1 MMSPDGPSGTTD
13 VAVVGGGACGMA
25 AAIAARQQGAE
36 VVLLEKE
43 PVLGGNTALSTG
55 SVPGAGTRFQAAAGI
70 EDSPERMAEDI
81 LRQTGYQSDR
91 ELVLHLCN
99 ESRELVHWLVDDLG
113 VELYLVTDYKHVG
126 HSVHRLHAPASREGS
141 DLVRDLRRAMKDFEV
156 PVRVGV
162 PVVGIL
168 TGDDGSVVGV
178 EVEEEGERIRVE
190 AEKVI
195 LASNGFAANREMLR
209 RYCPDVA
216 DAPYF
221 GAPGNTGEGIEWGQ
235 RLGGLTEHMGAYQ
248 GYAAV
253 SPNGTLVSW
262 TTIEKGGII
271 VDQEGRRFGDET
283 SGYSAFVP
291 EVQRHTD
298 GPIYV
303 IFDRKI
309 MESVRDHEPR
319 FRGLVEGGIVKEAP
333 TLDELAALYDIR
345 RNNLKET
352 LARYNEAVR
361 AGADEFGR
369 KEFGTAPLEFPL
381 YVVQASTGLFH
392 TQGGLK
398 INTNA
403 QPLRADGS
411 PIENLYAG
419 GGVAVGISG
428 ADDGKGYSSGNGLLT
443 ALGWGK
449 IAGEHAGGSI
459 RGGR

>member
-1 MMSPDGPSGTTD
+1 MSPAERSATTD
-13 VAVVGGGACGMA
+13 VVVVGGGACGMA
-25 AAIAARQQGAE
+25 AAIAAKQQGAE
-36 VVLLEKE
+36 VVVLEKAPE
-43 PVLGGNTALSTG
+43 VGGNTALSTG
-55 SVPGAGTRFQAAAGI
+55 SVPGASTRFQAAAGI
-70 EDSPERMAEDI
+70 EDSPELMAEDI
-81 LRQTGYQSDR
+81 MRQTGYKSDR

-99 ESRELVHWLVDDLG
+99 ESRALIDWLVDDLG

-126 HSVHRLHAPASREGS
+126 HSVHRLHAPASREGA
-141 DLVRDLRRAMKDFEV
+141 DLVRDLRRAMKDLEV

-162 PVVGIL
+162 PVVGLL
-168 TGDDGSVVGV
+168 TGSDGGVVGV
-178 EVEEEGERIRVE
+178 EAEEDGHRVRVE
-190 AEKVI
+190 AQKVI

-209 RYCPDVA
+209 RYCPEIA

-221 GAPGNTGEGIEWGQ
+221 GAPGNTGEAIEWGQ
-235 RLGGLTEHMGAYQ
+235 TLGGLTEHMGAYQ

-253 SPNGTLVSW
+253 SPNGILVSW

-271 VDQEGRRFGDET
+271 VDQRGRRFGDET

-298 GPIYV
+298 RPIYV

-319 FRGLVEGGIVKEAP
+319 FRGLVEGGIVREAS
-333 TLDELAALYDIR
+333 TLDELAALHDLPR
-345 RNNLKET
+345 DDLEET
-352 LARYNEAVR
+352 LARYDEAVR

-369 KEFGTAPLEFPL
+369 RDFGSAPLEFPM
-381 YVVQASTGLFH
+381 YIVRASTGLFH

-403 QPLRADGS
+403 QPLRADGRS
-411 PIENLYAG
+411 IDNLYAG

-428 ADDGKGYSSGNGLLT
+428 ADGGRGYSSGNGLLT

-449 IAGEHAGGSI
+449 IAGEHAGAST
-459 RGGR
+459 RGRR

>member
-1 MMSPDGPSGTTD
+1 MSAAQRSVTTD
-13 VAVVGGGACGMA
+13 VVVVGSGACGMA
-25 AAIAARQQGAE
+25 AAIAAWQQGPQV
-36 VVLLEKE
+36 VVLEKAPE
-43 PVLGGNTALSTG
+43 VGGNTALSTG
-55 SVPGAGTRFQAAAGI
+55 SVPGAGTRFQEAAGI
-70 EDSPERMAEDI
+70 EDSPELMAEDI

-91 ELVLHLCN
+91 ELVLRLCN
-99 ESRELVHWLVDDLG
+99 ESRRLIDWLADDLG
-113 VELYLVTDYKHVG
+113 AELYLVTDYKHVG
-126 HSVHRLHAPASREGS
+126 HSVHRLHAPASKEGA
-141 DLVRDLRRAMKDFEV
+141 DLVRDLRRAMKDFEA

-162 PVVGIL
+162 PVVGLL

-178 EVEEEGERIRVE
+178 EVEEEGQRVRIE
-190 AEKVI
+190 AQKVV

-209 RYCPDVA
+209 RYCPDIA

-235 RLGGLTEHMGAYQ
+235 RLGALTEHMGAYQ

-253 SPNGTLVSW
+253 SPNGSLVSW

-271 VDQEGRRFGDET
+271 VDQGGRRFGNET

-291 EVQRHTD
+291 QVQRHTD

-319 FRGLVEGGIVKEAP
+319 FRGLVEGGIVKEAS
-333 TLDELAALYDIR
+333 TLDELAALHDIPR
-345 RNNLKET
+345 GNLEET
-352 LARYNEAVR
+352 LARYDEAVR
-361 AGADEFGR
+361 VGVDEFGR
-369 KEFGTAPLEFPL
+369 RDFGSAPLEFPL
-381 YVVQASTGLFH
+381 CIVRASTGLFH

-411 PIENLYAG
+411 PIDNLYAG
-419 GGVAVGISG
+419 GGVAVGVSG
-428 ADDGKGYSSGNGLLT
+428 ADGGRGYSSGNGLLT

-449 IAGEHAGGSI
+449 IAGEHAGAST
-459 RGGR
+459 RGRR

>member
-1 MMSPDGPSGTTD
+1 MCPAERSASMD
-13 VAVVGGGACGMA
+13 VVVVGGGGCGMA

-36 VVLLEKE
+36 VIVLEKAPE
-43 PVLGGNTALSTG
+43 VGGNTALSTG

-70 EDSPERMAEDI
+70 EDSPELMAEDI
-81 LRQTGYQSDR
+81 MRQTGYQSDR

-99 ESRELVHWLVDDLG
+99 EARGLVDWLVDDLG
-113 VELYLVTDYKHVG
+113 VELYLVTDYKHIG
-126 HSVHRLHAPASREGS
+126 HSVHRLHAPASREGA
-141 DLVRDLRRAMKDFEV
+141 DLVKDLRRAMKEFEV

-162 PVVGIL
+162 PVVGLL
-168 TGDDGSVVGV
+168 TGDDGGVVGV
-178 EVEEEGERIRVE
+178 EAEEEGQKVRVE
-190 AEKVI
+190 AQKVI
-195 LASNGFAANREMLR
+195 LASDGFAANSEMLR
-209 RYCPDVA
+209 RYCQDIA

-221 GAPGNTGEGIEWGQ
+221 GAPGNRGEGIEWGQ
-235 RLGGLTEHMGAYQ
+235 RLGALTEHMGAYQ

-253 SPNGTLVSW
+253 SPNGILVSW

-271 VDQEGRRFGDET
+271 VDQGGRRFGDET

-319 FRGLVEGGIVKEAP
+319 FRGLVEGGIVREAS
-333 TLDELAALYDIR
+333 TLDELAALHDLPR
-345 RNNLKET
+345 DDLEET
-352 LARYNEAVR
+352 LARYDEAVS

-369 KEFGTAPLEFPL
+369 RDFGSAPLEFPL
-381 YVVQASTGLFH
+381 CIVRAFPGLFH

-403 QPLRADGS
+403 QPLRPNGS
-411 PIENLYAG
+411 PIDNLYAG

-428 ADDGKGYSSGNGLLT
+428 ADGGRGYSSGNGLLT

-449 IAGEHAGGSI
+449 IAGEHAGASA
-459 RGGR
+459 RGKR

>member
-1 MMSPDGPSGTTD
+1 MPPAESSTTTD
-13 VAVVGGGACGMA
+13 VVVVGGGACGMA
-25 AAIAARQQGAE
+25 AAIAARQQDAE
-36 VVLLEKE
+36 VVMLEKE
-43 PVLGGNTALSTG
+43 PHVGGNTALSTG
-55 SVPGAGTRFQAAAGI
+55 SVPAAGTRFQAAAGI
-70 EDSPERMAEDI
+70 EDSPELMAEDI
-81 LRQTGYQSDR
+81 LQRTGYQSDR

-99 ESRELVHWLVDDLG
+99 ESRGLVEWLVDDLG
-113 VELYLVTDYKHVG
+113 VELDLVTDYKHVG
-126 HSVHRLHAPASREGS
+126 HSVHRLHAPASREGA
-141 DLVRDLRRAMKDFEV
+141 DLVRDLRQAMKDFEV

-162 PVVGIL
+162 PVVGLL
-168 TGDDGSVVGV
+168 TGDDGGVVGV
-178 EVEEEGERIRVE
+178 EAEKEGQRVRIE

-209 RYCPDVA
+209 RYCPDIA

-235 RLGGLTEHMGAYQ
+235 RLGALIDHMGAYQ

-253 SPNGTLVSW
+253 SPNGILVSW

-271 VDQEGRRFGDET
+271 VDQGGRRFGDES

-298 GPIYV
+298 GSIYV
-303 IFDRKI
+303 IFDQKI

-319 FRGLVEGGIVKEAP
+319 FRGLVEGGIVRKAS
-333 TLDELAALYDIR
+333 TLDDLAALHDLPR
-345 RNNLKET
+345 DDLEET
-352 LARYNEAVR
+352 LARYDEVVR
-361 AGADEFGR
+361 AGVDEFGR
-369 KEFGTAPLEFPL
+369 RDFGSAPLESPL

-403 QPLRADGS
+403 QPLGADGS
-411 PIENLYAG
+411 PIDNLYAG

-428 ADDGKGYSSGNGLLT
+428 ADGGKGYSSGNGLLT

-449 IAGEHAGGSI
+449 IAGEHAGGST
-459 RGGR
+459 RGRR

>member
-1 MMSPDGPSGTTD
+1 MD
-13 VAVVGGGACGMA
+13 VVVVGGGGCGMA

-36 VVLLEKE
+36 VIVLEKAPE
-43 PVLGGNTALSTG
+43 VGGNTALSTG

-70 EDSPERMAEDI
+70 EDSPELMAEDI
-81 LRQTGYQSDR
+81 MRQTGYQSDR

-99 ESRELVHWLVDDLG
+99 EARGLVDWLVDDLG
-113 VELYLVTDYKHVG
+113 VELYLVTDYKHIG
-126 HSVHRLHAPASREGS
+126 HSVHRLHAPASREGA
-141 DLVRDLRRAMKDFEV
+141 DLVKDLRRAMKEFEV

-162 PVVGIL
+162 PVVGLL
-168 TGDDGSVVGV
+168 TGDDGGVVGV
-178 EVEEEGERIRVE
+178 EAEEEGQRVRVE
-190 AEKVI
+190 AQKVI
-195 LASNGFAANREMLR
+195 LASDGFAANSEMLR
-209 RYCPDVA
+209 RYCQDIA

-221 GAPGNTGEGIEWGQ
+221 GAPGNRGEGIEWGQ
-235 RLGGLTEHMGAYQ
+235 RLGALTEHMGAYQ

-253 SPNGTLVSW
+253 SPNGILVSW

-271 VDQEGRRFGDET
+271 VDQGGRRFGDET

-291 EVQRHTD
+291 EVQRHAD

-319 FRGLVEGGIVKEAP
+319 FRGLVEGGIVREAS
-333 TLDELAALYDIR
+333 TLDELAALHDLPR
-345 RNNLKET
+345 DDLEET
-352 LARYNEAVR
+352 LARYDEAVS

-369 KEFGTAPLEFPL
+369 RDLGSAPLEFPL
-381 YVVQASTGLFH
+381 CIVRASPGLFH

-403 QPLRADGS
+403 QPLRPNGS
-411 PIENLYAG
+411 PIDNLYAG

-428 ADDGKGYSSGNGLLT
+428 ADGGRGYSSGNGLLT

-449 IAGEHAGGSI
+449 IAGEHAGASA
-459 RGGR
+459 RGKR

>member
-1 MMSPDGPSGTTD
+1 MPPAEPSTTMD
-13 VAVVGGGACGMA
+13 VVVVGSGACGMA
-25 AAIAARQQGAE
+25 AAIAARQQDAE
-36 VVLLEKE
+36 VVVLEKE
-43 PVLGGNTALSTG
+43 SDVGGNTALSTG
-55 SVPGAGTRFQAAAGI
+55 SVPAAGTRFQAAAGI
-70 EDSPERMAEDI
+70 EDGPELMAEDI
-81 LRQTGYQSDR
+81 MRQAGYQSDR

-99 ESRELVHWLVDDLG
+99 EARRLVDWLVDDLG

-126 HSVHRLHAPASREGS
+126 HSVHRLHAPASREGA
-141 DLVRDLRRAMKDFEV
+141 DLVKDLRRAMKDFEV

-162 PVVGIL
+162 PVVGLL
-168 TGDDGSVVGV
+168 TDGEGGVVGV
-178 EVEEEGERIRVE
+178 EAEEEGQRVRVE
-190 AEKVI
+190 AQEVI
-195 LASNGFAANREMLR
+195 LASDGFAANREMLR
-209 RYCPDVA
+209 RYCPDIA

-221 GAPGNTGEGIEWGQ
+221 GAPGNRGEGIEWGQ
-235 RLGGLTEHMGAYQ
+235 RLGALTEHMGAYQ

-253 SPNGTLVSW
+253 SPNGILLSW

-271 VDQEGRRFGDET
+271 VDQGGCRFGDET

-309 MESVRDHEPR
+309 IESVRDHEPR
-319 FRGLVEGGIVKEAP
+319 FRGLVEGGIVREAS
-333 TLDELAALYDIR
+333 TLDHLAALH
-345 RNNLKET
+345 NLPRDDLEET
-352 LARYNEAVR
+352 LARYDEAVR
-361 AGADEFGR
+361 VGVDEFGR
-369 KEFGTAPLEFPL
+369 RDFGSAPLEFPL
-381 YVVQASTGLFH
+381 YVVQASPGLFH

-411 PIENLYAG
+411 PIDNLYAG

-428 ADDGKGYSSGNGLLT
+428 ADGGKGYSSGNGLLT

-449 IAGEHAGGSI
+449 VAGEHAGEST
-459 RGGR
+459 RGRR

>member
-1 MMSPDGPSGTTD
+1 MRPAERSTTTD
-13 VAVVGGGACGMA
+13 VVVVGGGACGMA
-25 AAIAARQQGAE
+25 AAIAARQQDAE
-36 VVLLEKE
+36 VVMLEKE
-43 PVLGGNTALSTG
+43 PDVGGNTALSTG
-55 SVPGAGTRFQAAAGI
+55 SVPAAGTRFQAAAGI
-70 EDSPERMAEDI
+70 EDSPELMAEDI
-81 LRQTGYQSDR
+81 LQRTGYQSDR

-99 ESRELVHWLVDDLG
+99 ESRGLVEWLVDELG
-113 VELYLVTDYKHVG
+113 VELDLVTDYKHVG
-126 HSVHRLHAPASREGS
+126 HSVHRLHAPASREGA
-141 DLVRDLRRAMKDFEV
+141 DLVRDLRQAMKDFEV

-162 PVVGIL
+162 PVVGLL
-168 TGDDGSVVGV
+168 TGVDGGVVGV
-178 EVEEEGERIRVE
+178 EAEKEGQRVRIE

-209 RYCPDVA
+209 RYCPDIA

-235 RLGGLTEHMGAYQ
+235 RLGALIDHMGAYQ

-253 SPNGTLVSW
+253 SPNGILVSW

-271 VDQEGRRFGDET
+271 VDQGGRRFGDET

-303 IFDRKI
+303 IFDQKI

-319 FRGLVEGGIVKEAP
+319 FRGLVEGGIVRKAS
-333 TLDELAALYDIR
+333 TLDDLAALHDLPR
-345 RNNLKET
+345 DDLEET
-352 LARYNEAVR
+352 LARYDEAVR
-361 AGADEFGR
+361 AEVDEFGR
-369 KEFGTAPLEFPL
+369 RDFGSAPLEPPL
-381 YVVQASTGLFH
+381 YIAQASTGLFH

-411 PIENLYAG
+411 PIDNLYAG

-428 ADDGKGYSSGNGLLT
+428 ADGGKGYSSGNGLLT

-449 IAGEHAGGSI
+449 IAGEHAGGST
-459 RGGR
+459 RGRR

>member
-1 MMSPDGPSGTTD
+1 MCPAEPSATTD
-13 VAVVGGGACGMA
+13 VVVVGGGACGMA
-25 AAIAARQQGAE
+25 AATAARQQGAE
-36 VVLLEKE
+36 VVVLEKE
-43 PVLGGNTALSTG
+43 SEVGGNTALSTG
-55 SVPGAGTRFQAAAGI
+55 SVPGAGTRLQAAAGI
-70 EDSPERMAEDI
+70 EDSPELMAEDI
-81 LRQTGYQSDR
+81 MRQTGYQSDR
-91 ELVLHLCN
+91 ELVAHLCN
-99 ESRELVHWLVDDLG
+99 ESSRLVDWLVDDLG

-126 HSVHRLHAPASREGS
+126 HSVHRLHAPASREGA
-141 DLVRDLRRAMKDFEV
+141 DLVRDLRRVMKDFDV

-162 PVVGIL
+162 PVVGLL
-168 TGDDGSVVGV
+168 TGDDGGVVGIV
-178 EVEEEGERIRVE
+178 AEEEGQRVRVE
-190 AEKVI
+190 AQKVV

-209 RYCPDVA
+209 RYCPDIA

-221 GAPGNTGEGIEWGQ
+221 GAPGNTGEGIRWGQ
-235 RLGGLTEHMGAYQ
+235 NLGALTEHMGAYQ

-253 SPNGTLVSW
+253 SPNGLLVSW

-271 VDQEGRRFGDET
+271 VDQGGRRFGDET
-283 SGYSAFVP
+283 SGYSAFVS

-319 FRGLVEGGIVKEAP
+319 FRSLVEDGIVREASA
-333 TLDELAALYDIR
+333 LDKLAALHGLPSDD
-345 RNNLKET
+345 LEET

-361 AGADEFGR
+361 AGSDEFGR
-369 KEFGTAPLEFPL
+369 RNFGSAPLEFPL
-381 YVVQASTGLFH
+381 CIVRASGGLFH

-398 INTNA
+398 INTDA

-411 PIENLYAG
+411 PIDNLYAG

-428 ADDGKGYSSGNGLLT
+428 ADGGRGYSSGNGLLT

-449 IAGEHAGGSI
+449 IAGEHAGASTKGK
-459 RGGR
+459 R

>member
-1 MMSPDGPSGTTD
+1 MCPAERSASMD
-13 VAVVGGGACGMA
+13 VVVVGGGGCGMA

-36 VVLLEKE
+36 VIVLEKAPE
-43 PVLGGNTALSTG
+43 VGGNTALSTG

-70 EDSPERMAEDI
+70 EDSPELMAEDI
-81 LRQTGYQSDR
+81 MRQTGYQSDR

-99 ESRELVHWLVDDLG
+99 EARGLVDWLVDDLG
-113 VELYLVTDYKHVG
+113 VELYLVTDYKHIG
-126 HSVHRLHAPASREGS
+126 HSVHRLHAPASREGA
-141 DLVRDLRRAMKDFEV
+141 DLVKDLRRAMKEFEV

-162 PVVGIL
+162 PVVGLL
-168 TGDDGSVVGV
+168 TGDDGGVVGV
-178 EVEEEGERIRVE
+178 EAEEEGQRVRVE
-190 AEKVI
+190 AQKVI
-195 LASNGFAANREMLR
+195 LASDGFAANSEMLR
-209 RYCPDVA
+209 RYCQDIA

-221 GAPGNTGEGIEWGQ
+221 GAPGNRGEGIEWGQ
-235 RLGGLTEHMGAYQ
+235 RLGALTEHMGAYQ

-253 SPNGTLVSW
+253 SPNGILVSW

-271 VDQEGRRFGDET
+271 VDQGGRRFGDET

-319 FRGLVEGGIVKEAP
+319 FRGLVEGGIVREAS
-333 TLDELAALYDIR
+333 TLDELAALHDLPR
-345 RNNLKET
+345 DDLEET
-352 LARYNEAVR
+352 LARYDEAVS

-369 KEFGTAPLEFPL
+369 RDLGSAPLEFPL
-381 YVVQASTGLFH
+381 CIVRASPGLFH

-403 QPLRADGS
+403 QPLRPNGS
-411 PIENLYAG
+411 PIDNLYAG

-428 ADDGKGYSSGNGLLT
+428 ADGGRGYSSGNGLLT

-449 IAGEHAGGSI
+449 IAGEHAGASA
-459 RGGR
+459 RGKR

>member
-1 MMSPDGPSGTTD
+1 MSAAQRSVTTD
-13 VAVVGGGACGMA
+13 VVVVGSGACGMA
-25 AAIAARQQGAE
+25 AAIAARQQGPQV
-36 VVLLEKE
+36 VVLEKAPE
-43 PVLGGNTALSTG
+43 VGGNTALSTG
-55 SVPGAGTRFQAAAGI
+55 SVPGAGTRFQEAAGI
-70 EDSPERMAEDI
+70 EDSPELMAEDI

-91 ELVLHLCN
+91 ELVLRLCN
-99 ESRELVHWLVDDLG
+99 ESRRLIDWLADDLG
-113 VELYLVTDYKHVG
+113 AELYLVTDYKHVG
-126 HSVHRLHAPASREGS
+126 HSVHRLHAPASKEGA
-141 DLVRDLRRAMKDFEV
+141 DLVRDLRRAMKDFEA

-162 PVVGIL
+162 PVVGLL

-178 EVEEEGERIRVE
+178 EVEEEGQRVRIE
-190 AEKVI
+190 AQKVV

-209 RYCPDVA
+209 RYCPDIA

-235 RLGGLTEHMGAYQ
+235 RLGALTEHMGAYQ

-253 SPNGTLVSW
+253 SPNGSLVSW

-271 VDQEGRRFGDET
+271 VDQGGRRFGDET

-291 EVQRHTD
+291 QVQRHTD

-319 FRGLVEGGIVKEAP
+319 FRGLVEGGIVKEAS
-333 TLDELAALYDIR
+333 TLDELAALHDIPR
-345 RNNLKET
+345 GNLEET
-352 LARYNEAVR
+352 LARYDEAVR
-361 AGADEFGR
+361 VGVDEFGR
-369 KEFGTAPLEFPL
+369 RDFGSAPLEFPL
-381 YVVQASTGLFH
+381 CIVRASTGLFH

-411 PIENLYAG
+411 PIDNLYAG
-419 GGVAVGISG
+419 GGVAVGVSG
-428 ADDGKGYSSGNGLLT
+428 ADGGRGYSSGNGLLT

-449 IAGEHAGGSI
+449 IAGEHAGAST
-459 RGGR
+459 RGRR

>member
-1 MMSPDGPSGTTD
+1 MCPAERSASMD
-13 VAVVGGGACGMA
+13 VVVVGGGGCGMA

-36 VVLLEKE
+36 VIVLEKAPE
-43 PVLGGNTALSTG
+43 VGGNTALSTG

-70 EDSPERMAEDI
+70 EDSPELMAEDI
-81 LRQTGYQSDR
+81 MRQTGYQSDR

-99 ESRELVHWLVDDLG
+99 EARGLVDWLVDDLG
-113 VELYLVTDYKHVG
+113 VELYLVTDYKHIG
-126 HSVHRLHAPASREGS
+126 HSVHRLHAPASREGA
-141 DLVRDLRRAMKDFEV
+141 DLVKDLRRAMKEFEV

-162 PVVGIL
+162 PVVGLL
-168 TGDDGSVVGV
+168 TGDDGGVVGV
-178 EVEEEGERIRVE
+178 EAEEEGQRVRVE
-190 AEKVI
+190 AQKVI
-195 LASNGFAANREMLR
+195 LASDGFAANSEMLR
-209 RYCPDVA
+209 RYCQDIA

-221 GAPGNTGEGIEWGQ
+221 GAPGNRGEGIEWGQ
-235 RLGGLTEHMGAYQ
+235 RLGALTEHMGAYQ

-253 SPNGTLVSW
+253 SPNGILVSW

-271 VDQEGRRFGDET
+271 VDQGGRRFGDET

-319 FRGLVEGGIVKEAP
+319 FRGLVEGGIVREAS
-333 TLDELAALYDIR
+333 TLDELAALHDLPR
-345 RNNLKET
+345 DDLEET
-352 LARYNEAVR
+352 LARYDEAVS

-369 KEFGTAPLEFPL
+369 RDFGSAPLEFPL
-381 YVVQASTGLFH
+381 CIVRASPGLFH

-403 QPLRADGS
+403 QPLRPNGS
-411 PIENLYAG
+411 PIDNLYAG

-428 ADDGKGYSSGNGLLT
+428 ADGGRGYSSGNGLLT

-449 IAGEHAGGSI
+449 IAGEHAGASA
-459 RGGR
+459 RGKR

>member
-1 MMSPDGPSGTTD
+1 MCPAEHSAATD
-13 VAVVGGGACGMA
+13 VLVVGGGACGMTA
-25 AAIAARQQGAE
+25 AVAARQQGAE
-36 VVLLEKE
+36 VVVLEKE
-43 PVLGGNTALSTG
+43 PEVGGNTALSTG

-70 EDSPERMAEDI
+70 EDSPELMAEDI
-81 LRQTGYQSDR
+81 MRQTGYQSDR
-91 ELVLHLCN
+91 ELVVRLCN
-99 ESRELVHWLVDDLG
+99 ESRGLIDWLVDELG
-113 VELYLVTDYKHVG
+113 VELYLVTDYRHVG
-126 HSVHRLHAPASREGS
+126 HSVYRLHAPASREGA

-162 PVVGIL
+162 PVVGLL
-168 TGDDGSVVGV
+168 TGDGGGVVGV
-178 EVEEEGERIRVE
+178 EAEEEGQRVRVE
-190 AEKVI
+190 AKKVI

-209 RYCPDVA
+209 RYCTEIA
-216 DAPYF
+216 DAPYY

-235 RLGGLTEHMGAYQ
+235 RLGALTEHMGAYQ

-253 SPNGTLVSW
+253 SPNGLLVSW

-271 VDQEGRRFGDET
+271 VDQGGRRFGDET

-303 IFDRKI
+303 VFDRKI

-319 FRGLVEGGIVKEAP
+319 FRGLVEDEIVREAS
-333 TLDELAALYDIR
+333 TLPDLAALHDLPR
-345 RNNLKET
+345 DDLEET
-352 LARYNEAVR
+352 LARYEEAAR

-369 KEFGTAPLEFPL
+369 RDFGSAPLEFPL
-381 YVVQASTGLFH
+381 CIVRASTGLFH

-398 INTNA
+398 INTDA
-403 QPLRADGS
+403 QPLRANGN
-411 PIENLYAG
+411 PIDNLYAG

-428 ADDGKGYSSGNGLLT
+428 ADGGRGYSSGNGLMT

-449 IAGEHAGGSI
+449 IAGEHAGASA
-459 RGGR
+459 RGRHL

>member
-1 MMSPDGPSGTTD
+1 
-13 VAVVGGGACGMA
+13 
-25 AAIAARQQGAE
+25 
-36 VVLLEKE
+36 
-43 PVLGGNTALSTG
+43 
-55 SVPGAGTRFQAAAGI
+55 
-70 EDSPERMAEDI
+70 
-81 LRQTGYQSDR
+81 
-91 ELVLHLCN
+91 
-99 ESRELVHWLVDDLG
+99 
-113 VELYLVTDYKHVG
+113 
-126 HSVHRLHAPASREGS
+126 
-141 DLVRDLRRAMKDFEV
+141 MKDFEV

-162 PVVGIL
+162 PVVGLL
-168 TGDDGSVVGV
+168 TGDDGGVVGV
-178 EVEEEGERIRVE
+178 EAEKEGQRVRIE

-209 RYCPDVA
+209 RYCPDIA

-235 RLGGLTEHMGAYQ
+235 RLGALIDHMGAYQ

-253 SPNGTLVSW
+253 SPNGILVSW

-271 VDQEGRRFGDET
+271 VDQGGRRFGDET

-298 GPIYV
+298 GSIYV
-303 IFDRKI
+303 IFDHKI

-319 FRGLVEGGIVKEAP
+319 FRGLVEGGIVRKAS
-333 TLDELAALYDIR
+333 TLDDLAALHDLPR
-345 RNNLKET
+345 DDLEET
-352 LARYNEAVR
+352 LARYDEAVR
-361 AGADEFGR
+361 AEVDEFGR
-369 KEFGTAPLEFPL
+369 RDFGSAPLESPL
-381 YVVQASTGLFH
+381 YIVQASTGLFH

-411 PIENLYAG
+411 PIDNLYAG

-428 ADDGKGYSSGNGLLT
+428 ADGGKGYSSGNGLLT

-449 IAGEHAGGSI
+449 IAGEHTSGST
-459 RGGR
+459 RGRR